1 MSLTSAFDPRSIAR
15 QTQSILKGAS
25 AAFTG
30 RERGPD
36 HAPDRR
42 VPRRNSYE
50 QSDPRANPWTR
61 MGDGSAAQGI
71 AYREALI
78 RTAEEACH
86 EGWRTYPLRE
96 IRDRRR
102 EHQALS
108 AELESLQAMSPAE
121 VPIGRPATIRR
132 ELGRLEAWLKPA
144 EERLRRIDVDVL
156 KALLQFVDFATGR
169 LFPSLEEIARRAG
182 CHKNSVVKALNRLK
196 LHGFLSWVRRTIRT
210 GNEGEFGPQLEQTSN
225 AYYFEH
231 RQRMAPRTW
240 QRYWQLL
247 CAKLRRLGKRPA
259 QVAPAAPQA
268 ASAPL
273 TPMQA
278 AVAAL
283 GASIGH
289 AST

>member
-1 MSLTSAFDPRSIAR
+1 MSLTNSLDQRSIAR

-30 RERGPD
+30 RQRGPD
-36 HAPDRR
+36 HAEPEEKRR

-61 MGDGSAAQGI
+61 MGDGSAGQGI

-132 ELGRLEAWLKPA
+132 ELGRLDAWLKPA

-231 RQRMAPRTW
+231 RQRMAPRVW

-247 CAKLRRLGKRPA
+247 CAKLRRLGKRPP
-259 QVAPAAPQA
+259 QVAPAVPHA
-268 ASAPL
+268 AR
-273 TPMQA
+273 MGVGG
-278 AVAAL
+278 AVAAF
-283 GASIGH
+283 GASIDH